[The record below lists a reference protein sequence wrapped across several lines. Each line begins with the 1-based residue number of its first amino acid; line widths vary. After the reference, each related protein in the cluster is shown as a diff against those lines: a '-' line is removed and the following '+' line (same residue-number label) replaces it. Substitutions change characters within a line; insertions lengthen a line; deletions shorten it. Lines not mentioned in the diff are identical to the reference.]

1 MLRDNLEHSRDLA
14 NALAMPPQGPD
25 LHRFLR
31 HDVRPSDV
39 ESPHAGV
46 GILPIGDATNAPVCI
61 ASLLPQERL
70 CCPPCREKMKGLGLA
85 VRKPGPRI
93 RASMADSERTE
104 RSRLKTSLK
113 KLHALKPA
121 DLVRE
126 DLRHRGL
133 SFHSGLPYFE
143 RTLGMFRARL
153 WRGNLAKL
161 PSTHLKIM
169 ADHAERSLAQFEEIL
184 RFSGEGL
191 ADPQEV
197 RNHLI
202 GEVRDNY
209 REFHDALS
217 FLVIRPPGQPE
228 HTARAPWYVSAP
240 LAILLFAI
248 FAAGMAAAYHYGLL
262 DYAAQDIKDSLHR
275 VARGALRELGF

>member
-1 MLRDNLEHSRDLA
+1 M
-14 NALAMPPQGPD
+14 
-25 LHRFLR
+25 
-31 HDVRPSDV
+31 
-39 ESPHAGV
+39 AG
-46 GILPIGDATNAPVCI
+46 
-61 ASLLPQERL
+61 
-70 CCPPCREKMKGLGLA
+70 
-85 VRKPGPRI
+85 
-93 RASMADSERTE
+93 SERTE
-104 RSRLKTSLK
+104 RSRLKASLK
-113 KLHALKPA
+113 QLHALKPA

-153 WRGNLAKL
+153 WRGNPARV
-161 PSTHLKIM
+161 PSAYLKIM
-169 ADHAERSLAQFEEIL
+169 ADHAEQSLAQFEAIL

-191 ADPQEV
+191 ANPHEV
-197 RNHLI
+197 RTHLI

-217 FLVIRPPGQPE
+217 FLVTRPPGQPE
-228 HTARAPWYVSAP
+228 HTTRTPWYVGAP

-262 DYAAQDIKDSLHR
+262 DYVAQDIMNSLHR
-275 VARGALRELGF
+275 VARAALRELGF